1 MKIGYARVSTR
12 DQNLARQIEQLHVAG
27 VKRIFAEKKSG
38 KDTNRPQLNA
48 LLQYIHDDDEVV
60 VVSLERLGRNSE
72 DLTTIIEK
80 IKKAGAVLNILDLP
94 TFDSVTDRNL
104 KALLTNLVL
113 EIQKY
118 TAENERQQILE
129 RQRQGIKLAKA
140 RGVYKGRQRE
150 YSAES
155 KNPQKKIVYERI
167 VAMLQ
172 DRQQGKQIPITTIA
186 KENGVSRNTVYKISR
201 EIQGKEAN

>member
-12 DQNLARQIEQLHVAG
+12 DQNLARQIEQLHAAG

-140 RGVYKGRQRE
+140 RGFYKGRQRE

-167 VAMLQ
+167 VSMLQ

>member
-1 MKIGYARVSTR
+1 M
-12 DQNLARQIEQLHVAG
+12 
-27 VKRIFAEKKSG
+27 
-38 KDTNRPQLNA
+38 
-48 LLQYIHDDDEVV
+48 
-60 VVSLERLGRNSE
+60 
-72 DLTTIIEK
+72 
-80 IKKAGAVLNILDLP
+80 LNILDLP

-104 KALLTNLVL
+104 KGLLTNLVL

-129 RQRQGIKLAKA
+129 RQRQGIKLAKG

-167 VAMLQ
+167 VSMLQ
-172 DRQQGKQIPITTIA
+172 DRQQGKKIPITTIA